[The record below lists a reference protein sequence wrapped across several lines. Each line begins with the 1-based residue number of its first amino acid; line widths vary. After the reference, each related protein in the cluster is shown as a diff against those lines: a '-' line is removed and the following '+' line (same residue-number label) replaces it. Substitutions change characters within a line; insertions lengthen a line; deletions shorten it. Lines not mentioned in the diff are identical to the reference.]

1 MYLTVDLLTDINN
14 IITGLNNITLRK
26 VNVKPYQY
34 EKKYMDKDFK
44 KNKLYPLI
52 DEFNERKIN
61 HRDFCSILLKY
72 IHSFYDRNGRTCK
85 ILFVSSFN

>member
-1 MYLTVDLLTDINN
+1 
-14 IITGLNNITLRK
+14 
-26 VNVKPYQY
+26 
-34 EKKYMDKDFK
+34 MDKDFK
-44 KNKLYPLI
+44 KNELYPLI